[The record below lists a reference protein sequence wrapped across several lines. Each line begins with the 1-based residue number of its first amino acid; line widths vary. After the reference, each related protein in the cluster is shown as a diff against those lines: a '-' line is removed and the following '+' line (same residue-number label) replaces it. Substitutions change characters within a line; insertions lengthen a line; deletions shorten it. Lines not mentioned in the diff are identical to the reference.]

1 MLNEEGKT
9 VYQDPYKGKTY
20 SQVIQLV
27 DVRKLYQE
35 KPHPLLKVPGSGCCV
50 WDAEIGRWVS

>member
-9 VYQDPYKGKTY
+9 VVQDPYKGKTY

-27 DVRKLYQE
+27 DVRKLYIEQ
-35 KPHPLLKVPGSGCCV
+35 PHPLLKVPGAGSVV